1 MGMTAA
7 AKRYIGESPLS
18 AFTWF
23 LVCLYFIG
31 ELVAVRSKKLNR
43 TRRLRQL
50 NTRKNQIQLESERR
64 AQQEEEKA
72 RIKTDVKDVEVND
85 VEVRVRGQDPP
96 KAQPKRFTLV
106 DMVKN
111 AVQNVKDTTKRKI
124 KRAKKAKASK
134 PDPELVSDKSKKKKK
149 KKEKKKKEKKPI
161 KEEKQKE
168 SGKSKTKS

>member
-1 MGMTAA
+1 MVSTP
-7 AKRYIGESPLS
+7 KCWYIGESPLS

-31 ELVAVRSKKLNR
+31 ELIAVRSKKLNR

-64 AQQEEEKA
+64 AQQEEEKT

-96 KAQPKRFTLV
+96 KAQ
-106 DMVKN
+106 
-111 AVQNVKDTTKRKI
+111 RKFY
-124 KRAKKAKASK
+124 
-134 PDPELVSDKSKKKKK
+134 
-149 KKEKKKKEKKPI
+149 
-161 KEEKQKE
+161 
-168 SGKSKTKS
+168 

>member
-31 ELVAVRSKKLNR
+31 ELIAVRSKKLNR

-64 AQQEEEKA
+64 AQQEEEKT

-85 VEVRVRGQDPP
+85 VEVRLRGQDPP

-106 DMVKN
+106 DMVKS

-124 KRAKKAKASK
+124 KRAKKAKAAK

-149 KKEKKKKEKKPI
+149 KKEKRRRKRSRSKKK
-161 KEEKQKE
+161 KQKE